1 MFQLDTNSPVQTV
14 MLCTGLL
21 WHCKKKRVVL
31 SRLWSL
37 QLYLSA
43 SSTVVSKECA
53 HKYSLLWSYY
63 ISVVSQIS
71 WRNTH

>member
-1 MFQLDTNSPVQTV
+1 
-14 MLCTGLL
+14 MLYTGLL
-21 WHCKKKRVVL
+21 WHCKKRRVVL
-31 SRLWSL
+31 SRLW
-37 QLYLSA
+37 

-53 HKYSLLWSYY
+53 HKYSLLWSYC